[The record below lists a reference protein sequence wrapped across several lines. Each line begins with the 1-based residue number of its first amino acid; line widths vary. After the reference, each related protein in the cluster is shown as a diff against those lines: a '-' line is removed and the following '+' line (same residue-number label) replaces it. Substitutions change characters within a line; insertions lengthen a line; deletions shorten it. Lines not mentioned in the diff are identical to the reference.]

1 MKIQITNMRKKFPT
15 SGFSCWSSW
24 FNVTRYWSGKLI
36 DISIKHFVISIDLRK
51 DWVKDMKQ

>member
-1 MKIQITNMRKKFPT
+1 MRKKFPT

-36 DISIKHFVISIDLRK
+36 YISIKHFVISIDLRK